1 MTHTSAL
8 DELGRPPLAGGAMDP
23 FSPDAPAPLSQ
34 APYPTAAASPAEMTA
49 TERRLVLG
57 NRWVAILAFGVA
69 AVMAVMQAMSRANI
83 NVPNHTPRMY
93 YMSITAHGVLM
104 ALVFTTFFIM
114 GFGYAIVHR
123 EAGRIRWP
131 GLSMAAFWVAVLGT
145 VMAAVPI
152 LLFKASVLYTFYPPL
167 QAHPAFYIGLTLVV
181 VASWA
186 WAANVVASWWALRRA
201 DPTRPVSLAMHA
213 TTANAMLWLLC
224 TLGVASEMLFQL
236 IPWSLGLTQTVDP
249 LLART
254 LFWFTGHPL
263 VYFWILPAYAVWYTV
278 LPREAGGYLFSE
290 PLGRMVFAYFLV
302 ISTPVGLHHQFQ
314 DPGIPASWKL
324 FHTFLTMAISFPSL
338 VTAFTICAS
347 LEVAGRL
354 RGGTGLFGWIR
365 TLPWGNPVVSSVL
378 CAMLLF
384 LVGGFGGAVNA
395 AYALNSMVHNT
406 AWIHGH
412 FHTTVGSAAAL
423 TYMGAM
429 YWLVPRITGRE
440 LSVRGT
446 LARWQ
451 PFLWFVG
458 MLFFSIPS
466 HVAGLMG
473 LPRRVFTTDY
483 AGAPQA
489 AQWQGL
495 TLASAAGGVILFV
508 SAMSFVA
515 VIGHTLLLGRRTAV
529 ARLVWADSLGMP
541 DDGFRTT
548 VWDRLGL
555 WWGAAA
561 VLVLVAYAIPLWDI
575 LHLTRYGSPGF
586 KPF

>member
-1 MTHTSAL
+1 MTSTSIA
-8 DELGRPPLAGGAMDP
+8 AGVGSMVPSANDP
-23 FSPDAPAPLSQ
+23 FSPDAPAPLAQ
-34 APYPTAAASPAEMTA
+34 ASYPTAAASTAELTP

-57 NRWVAILAFGVA
+57 NLWVAIVAFAAA

-83 NVPNHTPRMY
+83 DVPNHTPRMY

-123 EAGRIRWP
+123 EAGRIRWA
-131 GLSMAAFWVAVLGT
+131 GVSNATFWLAVIGTFTAAI
-145 VMAAVPI
+145 PI
-152 LLFKASVLYTFYPPL
+152 LTFKASVLYTFYPPL

-181 VASWA
+181 VSSWG
-186 WAANVVASWWALRRA
+186 WAANVVATWWSLRRS

-224 TLGVASEMLFQL
+224 TLGVAAEMLFQL
-236 IPWSLGLTQTVDP
+236 IPWSLGLKATVDP

-278 LPREAGGYLFSE
+278 LPRESGGYLFSE

-365 TLPWGNPVVSSVL
+365 RLPWGNPVVSSVL
-378 CAMLLF
+378 YAMLLF

-395 AYALNSMVHNT
+395 AYALNSVVHNT

-423 TYMGAM
+423 SYMGAM
-429 YWLVPRITGRE
+429 YWLIPRITGRE
-440 LSVRGT
+440 LSFRSSF
-446 LARWQ
+446 ARWQ
-451 PFLWFVG
+451 PLLWFIG

-473 LPRRVFTTDY
+473 LPRRVFSTDY
-483 AGAPQA
+483 GGAVQA
-489 AQWQGL
+489 TQWQGL
-495 TLASAAGGVILFV
+495 TMTSAIGGIVLFV
-508 SAMSFVA
+508 SAMFFVG
-515 VIGHTLLLGRRTAV
+515 VIGHTLLMGRRTAR
-529 ARLVWADSLGMP
+529 APLVWADSLGMP
-541 DDGFRTT
+541 AEGFRVTI
-548 VWDRLGL
+548 WDRLGV
-555 WWGAAA
+555 WWAIAS
-561 VLVLVAYAIPLWDI
+561 VLVLVAYVIPLYDI
-575 LHLTRYGSPGF
+575 LSHARYGSPGF